1 MKRSSIVVAFSLAAF
16 GFVSQAQAQS
26 RGWLDNTQ
34 AYSAPDQQ
42 SYYDAR
48 RVAYD
53 NGFREGVKQ
62 GEKDGQKNQAF
73 EYQDEKTFRN
83 ADKGYHREYGTLE
96 RYRQSFRNG
105 YSAGY
110 SDGYQ
115 RYAPSYGA
123 YGNPG
128 YGNGR
133 YGQGRAVP
141 RDNRGVYG
149 GTAGGYPQ
157 PYPQQYPQP
166 YPQQY
171 PQTYPQQYPQYPG
184 SYGPYGSYGNIASQ
198 NGFNDGL
205 EKGRDDARKNR
216 SFDPLR
222 QEWYRSGDRH
232 YDSRYGSREQYKN
245 LYREGFR
252 AGYDR
257 GYRYGG

>member
-1 MKRSSIVVAFSLAAF
+1 MKRSLIVGAFSLAAF
-16 GFVSQAQAQS
+16 GFVSHAQAQS
-26 RGWLDNTQ
+26 RGWLDNPQ
-34 AYSAPDQQ
+34 AYSAPAQQ
-42 SYYDAR
+42 SYYEAR

-62 GEKDGQKNQAF
+62 GEKDARKNQAF
-73 EYQDEKTFRN
+73 AYQDDRTFQH
-83 ADKGYHREYGTLE
+83 ADKGYHREFGAVE
-96 RYRQSFRNG
+96 RYRQSFRTG
-105 YSAGY
+105 YAAGY

-115 RYAPSYGA
+115 RYAPTYSYGG

-141 RDNRGVYG
+141 RGENGGVWG
-149 GTAGGYPQ
+149 GTAGGYPQPYPQ

-171 PQTYPQQYPQYPG
+171 PQYPG
-184 SYGPYGSYGNIASQ
+184 SYGTYGSYRSIASQ
-198 NGFNDGL
+198 NGFNDGV
-205 EKGRDDARKNR
+205 EKGAEDARRNR
-216 SFDPLR
+216 SYDPVR

-232 YDSRYGSREQYKN
+232 YESRDGSREQYKD
-245 LYREGFR
+245 LYREGFK